1 MNILLKGLVFVL
13 ITKYNVESH
22 IEPDR
27 NNKKYGATLTVIQEI
42 NVAGVKSLFEQLVVR
57 CIYLVIH

>member
-1 MNILLKGLVFVL
+1 MNIFVKGLVFVL

-27 NNKKYGATLTVIQEI
+27 NNKKYGATLTVIIQEMSW
-42 NVAGVKSLFEQLVVR
+42 V
-57 CIYLVIH
+57 